1 MDDDGKQHGHESPD
15 ADGRKEDEM
24 IEEEL
29 MVLSSTNPALR
40 AASGELTKL
49 HDKVAALEVELHG
62 ERQRH
67 QNVATKL
74 SDLEQ
79 QVRRYVMIFPR

>member
-1 MDDDGKQHGHESPD
+1 
-15 ADGRKEDEM
+15 M

-67 QNVATKL
+67 QNVAAKL

-79 QVRRYVMIFPR
+79 QVRRYVMIFPRSTYKEEFEIYRAE